1 VANKGFLNISEKLL
15 LAAYEIEDNGICPF
29 SAEDLVVAAWRKFH
43 DAFGLAG
50 YHGDNGHLLYPD
62 SNRVYAEIMGT
73 KPIRKSGYLIK
84 VGRKLY
90 QLTEAGRVRAR
101 DILKSSGA
109 PQIEK
114 AGLAREVQ
122 RELKRLFISKASEKY
137 KKNRIEDI
145 TFHDACVFWRISPM
159 SSAIEFKGRIS
170 NLERIIESAK
180 KAFKK
185 GPMTFEHS
193 GQTFTTND
201 LNNLLKLHQT
211 MMNKFKEDIN
221 VILKRTDERS

>member
-1 VANKGFLNISEKLL
+1 MGNRVSLSIYEKLL
-15 LAAYEIEDNGICPF
+15 LAAYDIENNGMCPF
-29 SAEDLVVAAWRKFH
+29 SAEDLVVAAWRKFP

-50 YHGDNGHLLYPD
+50 YHEDGGHLSYPD

-84 VGRKLY
+84 VGKKLY
-90 QLTEAGRVRAR
+90 QLTEVGRIRAR

-137 KKNRIEDI
+137 KNNRIEDI

-159 SSAIEFKGRIS
+159 SSAIEFKGRVS
-170 NLERIIESAK
+170 NLEGIIESAK
-180 KAFKK
+180 KAFQRK
-185 GPMTFEHS
+185 PVTFEHG

-201 LNNLLKLHQT
+201 LDNLLNLHHA
-211 MMNKFKEDIN
+211 MMNKFNGDIK
-221 VILKRTDERS
+221 VILKRTDERA